1 MRRCDKC
8 KGLMERSV
16 RPEHVEDLGG
26 LVVKVLNATQVL
38 RCTDCN
44 EELVSIPDME
54 GLAYAAAISRALN
67 PVRLSGPEVKLFAT
81 DAGYDLG

>member
-8 KGLMERSV
+8 KGLMERTV
-16 RPEHVEDLGG
+16 CPEHVEYLGG
-26 LVVKVLNATQVL
+26 LVVKVLNATQVSDL
-38 RCTDCN
+38 HRLN

-67 PVRLSGPEVKLFAT
+67 PVRYERLRKWSFCHGRWI
-81 DAGYDLG
+81 